1 MDQRAREDRL
11 FRFRKKIIKVLFV
24 TDLAA
29 RGIDI
34 PLLENVV
41 HYDFPTKM
49 KLFIHRSGRTARA
62 GQSGTSYS
70 IITQDELAY
79 MHDLS
84 IFVGRRH
91 FDRVETPEDSTDML
105 LNDPS
110 KICYGT
116 VP

>member
-1 MDQRAREDRL
+1 
-11 FRFRKKIIKVLFV
+11 
-24 TDLAA
+24 
-29 RGIDI
+29 
-34 PLLENVV
+34 
-41 HYDFPTKM
+41 
-49 KLFIHRSGRTARA
+49 
-62 GQSGTSYS
+62 
-70 IITQDELAY
+70 

-91 FDRVETPEDSTDML
+91 FDRVEKPEDSVEEL